1 MSGVL
6 MKGITPMQ
14 ILKKNLCLILFFSL
28 LSSVSVMAADKGHF
42 SVKPGTNNGKKW
54 RIGYFEG
61 GEYVNYQLNFLGIVR
76 GLMDMGWLETAKIPD
91 QSGEQTAQLWQW
103 LANGTQSRY
112 LEFVKDAHYPGN
124 WDTPLIEKMVP
135 QIISRLNNKKDI
147 DLIIAASTK
156 AGLKLVTNDHKV
168 PTLVISTTDPLAAGI
183 IKSVEDSGFDHVHAR
198 VDPYRHERQIKLFY
212 DIIGFNKLG
221 IAYQDTE
228 QGRSYAALD
237 SVKKV
242 ADERGFKIVP
252 YFTTD
257 ESADVKKDEESAK
270 KCFAALGK
278 SADAI
283 YVTTQNGVNAD
294 SIPELVNIANKYRIP
309 TFTQSHSEQVKYGFL
324 MSISR
329 ANFQYVGRF
338 YAKTM
343 AKIFNGAKPR
353 DIEQLF
359 EDPPKIVI
367 NLKTAELI
375 GYDPPVDVLSAADE
389 IFEAIEMP
397 KK

>member
-1 MSGVL
+1 
-6 MKGITPMQ
+6 MQ
-14 ILKKNLCLILFFSL
+14 LFKKFFCPILFFFLFSA
-28 LSSVSVMAADKGHF
+28 VSVMAADKGSF

-54 RIGYFEG
+54 RVGYFEG
-61 GEYVNYQLNFLGIVR
+61 GEYINYQLNFLGIVR
-76 GLMDMGWLETAKIPD
+76 GLMDMGWMENAKIPE

-103 LANGTQSRY
+103 LTDNTKSRY
-112 LEFVKDAHYPGN
+112 IEFVKDAHYSGN
-124 WDTPLIEKMVP
+124 WDTPRIEKMVP
-135 QIISRLNNKKDI
+135 EIVSRLNNKKDI
-147 DLIIAASTK
+147 DLIIAAGTK
-156 AGLKLVTNDHKV
+156 AGLKLATNDHKV

-183 IKSVEDSGFDHVHAR
+183 IKSVDDSGFDHVHAR
-198 VDPYRHERQIKLFY
+198 VDPCRHRRQIQLFH

-228 QGRSYAALD
+228 QGRSYAALE
-237 SVKKV
+237 SVKEV
-242 ADERGFKIVP
+242 AGERGFEIVP
-252 YFTTD
+252 CFTTD
-257 ESADVKKDEESAK
+257 ESADIKKDEESVK
-270 KCFAALGK
+270 KCFATLGK

-294 SIPELVNIANKYRIP
+294 SIPDLVKIANRYRIP

-353 DIEQLF
+353 DIGQLF
-359 EDPPKIVI
+359 EGPPKIAI

-375 GYDPPVDVLSAADE
+375 GYDPPVDVLSAADD
-389 IFEAIEMP
+389 IFEDIEPP
-397 KK
+397 KQ

>member
-1 MSGVL
+1 
-6 MKGITPMQ
+6 MQ
-14 ILKKNLCLILFFSL
+14 MFKKILCPILFFFL
-28 LSSVSVMAADKGHF
+28 FSSVSVMAADKCLF

-76 GLMDMGWLETAKIPD
+76 GLMDMGWMENAKIPE

-103 LANGTQSRY
+103 LADNTRSRY
-112 LEFVKDAHYPGN
+112 IEFVKDAHYTGN
-124 WDTPLIEKMVP
+124 WDTPLIETMVP
-135 QIISRLNNKKDI
+135 EIISRLNNKKDI
-147 DLIIAASTK
+147 DLIIAAGTK
-156 AGLKLVTNDHKV
+156 AGLKLTTHDHKV

-183 IKSVEDSGFDHVHAR
+183 IRSVDDSGFDHVHAR
-198 VDPYRHERQIKLFY
+198 VDPYRHKRQIQLFH

-237 SVKKV
+237 SVKEV
-242 ADERGFKIVP
+242 AGEREFEIVP
-252 YFTTD
+252 CFTTD
-257 ESADVKKDEESAK
+257 ENADIKKDAESVK
-270 KCFAALGK
+270 KCFETLGK

-294 SIPELVNIANKYRIP
+294 SIPDLVEIANKYRIP

-343 AKIFNGAKPR
+343 VKIFNGAKPR
-353 DIEQLF
+353 NIGQLF
-359 EDPPKIVI
+359 EDPPKIAI

-375 GYDPPVDVLSAADE
+375 GYDPPVDVLSAADD
-389 IFEAIEMP
+389 IFEDIEIP
-397 KK
+397 

>member
-1 MSGVL
+1 
-6 MKGITPMQ
+6 MKGIMPMQ
-14 ILKKNLCLILFFSL
+14 VLKKLLCSVLFFFL
-28 LSSVSVMAADKGHF
+28 MSSVSVIAADKGDF
-42 SVKPGTNNGKKW
+42 SVKPVTNHGKKW

-76 GLMDMGWLETAKIPD
+76 GLMDMGWMEKAKIPE
-91 QSGEQTAQLWQW
+91 QSGEQTVQLWHW
-103 LANGTQSRY
+103 LADSTRSRY
-112 LEFVKDAHYPGN
+112 IEFVKNGHYTGN

-147 DLIIAASTK
+147 DLIIAAGTK
-156 AGLKLVTNDHKV
+156 AGLKLATNDHHV

-198 VDPYRHERQIKLFY
+198 VDPYRHERQINLFH
-212 DIIGFNKLG
+212 DIIGFKKLG

-242 ADERGFKIVP
+242 AAERGFRIVSC
-252 YFTTD
+252 FTSD
-257 ESADVKKDEESAK
+257 ESADVRKDEASVK

-278 SADAI
+278 TADAI

-294 SIPELVNIANKYRIP
+294 SIPDLVNIANKYRIP

-338 YAKTM
+338 YAQTM

-353 DIEQLF
+353 DIGQLF
-359 EDPPKIVI
+359 EDPPKIAI

-375 GYDPPVDVLSAADE
+375 GYDPPVDVLTAADE
-389 IFEAIEMP
+389 IFEEIEIP

>member
-1 MSGVL
+1 
-6 MKGITPMQ
+6 MQ
-14 ILKKNLCLILFFSL
+14 IFKKILCLILFFSL
-28 LSSVSVMAADKGHF
+28 LSSVSVMAADKCLF

-76 GLMDMGWLETAKIPD
+76 GLMDMGWLEKANIPD
-91 QSGEQTAQLWQW
+91 QSGEQTTQLWQW
-103 LANGTQSRY
+103 LANSTQSRY
-112 LEFVKDAHYPGN
+112 IEFVKDAHYTGN

-147 DLIIAASTK
+147 DLIIAAGTK
-156 AGLKLVTNDHKV
+156 AGLKLATNAHKV

-183 IKSVEDSGFDHVHAR
+183 IISVEDSGYDHVHAR
-198 VDPYRHERQIKLFY
+198 VDPYRHERQITLFH

-252 YFTTD
+252 CFTTD
-257 ESADVKKDEESAK
+257 ENADVKKDEESTK
-270 KCFAALGK
+270 KCFATLGK

-294 SIPELVNIANKYRIP
+294 SIPQLVNIANKYRIP

-359 EDPPKIVI
+359 EDPPKIAI

-389 IFEAIEMP
+389 IFEDIKIP

>member
-1 MSGVL
+1 
-6 MKGITPMQ
+6 MQ
-14 ILKKNLCLILFFSL
+14 IFRKIFCLILFFSL
-28 LSSVSVMAADKGHF
+28 LSSVSVMAADKGDF
-42 SVKPGTNNGKKW
+42 SIKPSTNNGKKW

-61 GEYVNYQLNFLGIVR
+61 GEYINYQLNFLGIVR
-76 GLMDMGWLETAKIPD
+76 GLMDMGWMEKNKIPD
-91 QSGEQTAQLWQW
+91 QPGEQTAQLWQW
-103 LANGTQSRY
+103 LANSTESRY
-112 LEFVKDAHYPGN
+112 IEFVKDAHYTGR
-124 WDTPLIEKMVP
+124 WDTPRIEKMVP
-135 QIISRLNNKKDI
+135 KIISRLNSKKDI
-147 DLIIAASTK
+147 DLIIAAGTK
-156 AGLKLVTNDHKV
+156 AGLKLATNAHKV

-183 IKSVEDSGFDHVHAR
+183 IESVEDSGFDHVHAR
-198 VDPYRHERQIKLFY
+198 VDPYRHERQIQLFY
-212 DIIGFNKLG
+212 DIIKFNKLG
-221 IAYQDTE
+221 IAYMDTD
-228 QGRSYAALD
+228 QGRSTAALD

-242 ADERGFKIVP
+242 ADERRFKIVP
-252 YFTTD
+252 CFTTD
-257 ESADVKKDEESAK
+257 ESVDVRKDEESVK
-270 KCFAALGK
+270 RCFAALGK

-294 SIPELVNIANKYRIP
+294 SIPELVSIANKYRIP

-353 DIEQLF
+353 DIGQLF
-359 EDPPKIVI
+359 EDPPKIAI

-389 IFEAIEMP
+389 IFEDIEIP
-397 KK
+397 KR

>member
-1 MSGVL
+1 
-6 MKGITPMQ
+6 MQ
-14 ILKKNLCLILFFSL
+14 LFKKIFCPILFFFL
-28 LSSVSVMAADKGHF
+28 FASVSVMAADKGSF

-54 RIGYFEG
+54 RVGYFEG
-61 GEYVNYQLNFLGIVR
+61 GEYINYQLNFLGIVR
-76 GLMDMGWLETAKIPD
+76 GLMDMGWMENANIPE

-103 LANGTQSRY
+103 LANNTKSRY
-112 LEFVKDAHYPGN
+112 IEFVKDAHYSGN
-124 WDTPLIEKMVP
+124 WDTPRIEKMVP
-135 QIISRLNNKKDI
+135 EIISRLNNKKDI
-147 DLIIAASTK
+147 DLIIAAGTK
-156 AGLKLVTNDHKV
+156 AGLKLATNDHNV

-183 IKSVEDSGFDHVHAR
+183 IKSVEDSGLDHVHAR
-198 VDPYRHERQIKLFY
+198 VDPCRHRRQIQLFH
-212 DIIGFNKLG
+212 DIIGFNRLG

-237 SVKKV
+237 SVKEV
-242 ADERGFKIVP
+242 AGERGFKIIP
-252 YFTTD
+252 CFTTD
-257 ESADVKKDEESAK
+257 ESADIKKDEESVK
-270 KCFAALGK
+270 KCFATLGK

-294 SIPELVNIANKYRIP
+294 SIPDLVKIANKYRIP

-338 YAKTM
+338 YAKSM

-353 DIEQLF
+353 NIGQLF
-359 EDPPKIVI
+359 EDPPKIAI

-375 GYDPPVDVLSAADE
+375 GYDPPVDVLSAADD
-389 IFEAIEMP
+389 IFEDIETP
-397 KK
+397 KQ

>member
-1 MSGVL
+1 
-6 MKGITPMQ
+6 MKGILPMQ
-14 ILKKNLCLILFFSL
+14 TFKKFLCSTLFFFL
-28 LSSVSVMAADKGHF
+28 FSSTLVMAADKGTF
-42 SVKPGTNNGKKW
+42 STAPCAKNGKKW

-61 GEYVNYQLNFLGIVR
+61 GEYINYQLNFLGIIR
-76 GLMDMGWLETAKIPD
+76 GLMDMGWLETVEIPA
-91 QSGEQTAQLWQW
+91 QSGEQTARLWQW
-103 LANGTQSRY
+103 LAGNTQSRY
-112 LEFVKDAHYPGN
+112 LEFVRGAHYSGN
-124 WDTPLIEKMVP
+124 WDKPLIEEMVSG
-135 QIISRLNNKKDI
+135 IVSRLNNKKDI
-147 DLIIAASTK
+147 DLIIAAGTK
-156 AGLKLVTNDHKV
+156 AGLKLAADTHNV
-168 PTLVISTTDPLAAGI
+168 PVLVISTTDPLAAGI

-198 VDPYRHERQIKLFY
+198 VDPHRHERQIQLFH

-228 QGRSYAALD
+228 QGRSCAALD

-242 ADERGFKIVP
+242 ADERGFEIVSC
-252 YFTTD
+252 FTTD
-257 ESADVKKDEESAK
+257 ESADITKDQESVKR
-270 KCFAALGK
+270 CFNALGK
-278 SADAI
+278 SAEAI

-294 SIPELVNIANKYRIP
+294 STPALVKIANTYRIP

-338 YAKTM
+338 YAETM

-353 DIEQLF
+353 DIGQLF
-359 EDPPKIVI
+359 EDPPKIAI

-389 IFEAIEMP
+389 IFEAIETP
-397 KK
+397 RK

>member
-1 MSGVL
+1 
-6 MKGITPMQ
+6 MQ
-14 ILKKNLCLILFFSL
+14 MFKKILCPILFFFL
-28 LSSVSVMAADKGHF
+28 FSSVSVMAADKGNF
-42 SVKPGTNNGKKW
+42 SIKPSTNNGKKW
-54 RIGYFEG
+54 RVGYFEG
-61 GEYVNYQLNFLGIVR
+61 GEYINYQLNFLGIVR
-76 GLMDMGWLETAKIPD
+76 ALMDMGWMENAKIPE

-103 LANGTQSRY
+103 LADNTKSRY
-112 LEFVKDAHYPGN
+112 IEFVKDAHYTGN

-135 QIISRLNNKKDI
+135 EIISRLNNKKDI
-147 DLIIAASTK
+147 DLIIAAGTK
-156 AGLKLVTNDHKV
+156 AGLKLTTNDHKV

-183 IKSVEDSGFDHVHAR
+183 IKSVDDSGFDHVHAR
-198 VDPYRHERQIKLFY
+198 VDPYRHKRQIQLFH
-212 DIIGFNKLG
+212 DIIEFNKLG
-221 IAYQDTE
+221 IAYQDTA

-237 SVKKV
+237 SVKEV
-242 ADERGFKIVP
+242 AGAREFEIVP
-252 YFTTD
+252 CFTTD
-257 ESADVKKDEESAK
+257 ENADIKKDEESVK

-294 SIPELVNIANKYRIP
+294 SIPDLVEIANKYRIP

-353 DIEQLF
+353 NIGQLF
-359 EDPPKIVI
+359 EDPPKIAI

-375 GYDPPVDVLSAADE
+375 GYDPPVDVLSAADD
-389 IFEAIEMP
+389 IFEDIKTP

>member
-1 MSGVL
+1 
-6 MKGITPMQ
+6 MKGITLMEK
-14 ILKKNLCLILFFSL
+14 IKKIVCSTLILFF
-28 LSSVSVMAADKGHF
+28 VFAFTSVMAADKGNF
-42 SVKPGTNNGKKW
+42 STKPVTKNGKKW

-61 GEYVNYQLNFLGIVR
+61 GEYINYQLNFLGIVR
-76 GLMDMGWLETAKIPD
+76 GLMDMGWMEQVKLPP
-91 QSGEQTAQLWQW
+91 QSGEQTADLWKW
-103 LANGTQSRY
+103 LVANTKSQY
-112 LEFVKDAHYPGN
+112 IEFVKDGHYTGN
-124 WDTPLIEKMVP
+124 WDKALLEKMVP
-135 QIISRLNNKKDI
+135 EIISRLNNIKDI
-147 DLIIAASTK
+147 DLIIAAGTK
-156 AGLKLVTNDHKV
+156 AGLKLATNDHHV

-198 VDPYRHERQIKLFY
+198 VDPYRHERQISLFH
-212 DIIGFNKLG
+212 DIIGFDKLG
-221 IAYQDTE
+221 VAYQDTE

-242 ADERGFKIVP
+242 ADERGFEIVP
-252 YFTTD
+252 CFTTD
-257 ESADVKKDEESAK
+257 ESADVKKDQESVK
-270 KCFAALGK
+270 KCFDTLGK
-278 SADAI
+278 TSQAI
-283 YVTTQNGVNAD
+283 YVTTQNGVSAD
-294 SIPELVNIANKYRIP
+294 SIPELVKIANKYRIP

-338 YAKTM
+338 YADTI

-353 DIEQLF
+353 DIGQLF
-359 EDPPKIVI
+359 EDPPKIAI

-389 IFEAIEMP
+389 IFEEIETP

>member
-1 MSGVL
+1 
-6 MKGITPMQ
+6 MKGITPMRV
-14 ILKKNLCLILFFSL
+14 LKKMLCSVLFFSL
-28 LSSVSVMAADKGHF
+28 ISCVSAMAADKGNF
-42 SVKPGTNNGKKW
+42 SVTPVTNHGKKW

-61 GEYVNYQLNFLGIVR
+61 GEYVNYQLNFLGIIR
-76 GLMDMGWLETAKIPD
+76 GLMDMGWMEKAKIPE

-103 LANGTQSRY
+103 LADSTRSRY
-112 LEFVKDAHYPGN
+112 IEFVKNAHYTGN

-147 DLIIAASTK
+147 DLIIAAGTK
-156 AGLKLVTNDHKV
+156 AGLKLATNDHHV

-198 VDPYRHERQIKLFY
+198 VDPYRHERQINLFH
-212 DIIGFNKLG
+212 DIIGFKKLG

-228 QGRSYAALD
+228 QGRSCAALD

-252 YFTTD
+252 CFTSD
-257 ESADVKKDEESAK
+257 ESADVKKDEGSVK
-270 KCFAALGK
+270 KCFATLGK
-278 SADAI
+278 TADAI

-294 SIPELVNIANKYRIP
+294 SIPDLVNIANKYRIP

-338 YAKTM
+338 YAQTM

-353 DIEQLF
+353 DLGQLF
-359 EDPPKIVI
+359 EDPPKIAI

-375 GYDPPVDVLSAADE
+375 GYDPPVDVLTAADE
-389 IFEAIEMP
+389 IFDKIEIP

>member
-1 MSGVL
+1 
-6 MKGITPMQ
+6 MQ
-14 ILKKNLCLILFFSL
+14 LLKKILCSVLFFSL
-28 LSSVSVMAADKGHF
+28 MSSVSVMAADTGDF
-42 SVKPGTNNGKKW
+42 SVKPLTNHGKKW

-61 GEYVNYQLNFLGIVR
+61 GEYVNYQLNFMGIIR
-76 GLMDMGWLETAKIPD
+76 GLMDMGWMEKAKIPE

-103 LANGTQSRY
+103 LADSSQSRY
-112 LEFVKDAHYPGN
+112 IEFVKNAHYTGN

-135 QIISRLNNKKDI
+135 QIISRLNNKKNI
-147 DLIIAASTK
+147 DLIIAAGTK
-156 AGLKLVTNDHKV
+156 AGLKLATNDHHV

-198 VDPYRHERQIKLFY
+198 VDPYRHERQINLFH
-212 DIIGFNKLG
+212 DIIGFKKLG
-221 IAYQDTE
+221 IAYQNTE

-242 ADERGFKIVP
+242 AHERGFKIVSC
-252 YFTTD
+252 FTSD
-257 ESADVKKDEESAK
+257 ESADVRKDEESVK
-270 KCFAALGK
+270 KCFATLGK
-278 SADAI
+278 TADAI

-294 SIPELVNIANKYRIP
+294 SIPALVNIANEYRIP

-338 YAKTM
+338 YAQTM

-353 DIEQLF
+353 DIGQLF
-359 EDPPKIVI
+359 EDPPKIAI

-375 GYDPPVDVLSAADE
+375 GYDPPVDVLTAADE
-389 IFEAIEMP
+389 IFEKIEIP
-397 KK
+397 EK

>member
-1 MSGVL
+1 
-6 MKGITPMQ
+6 MKGAASMQ
-14 ILKKNLCLILFFSL
+14 TIKKFFCLILFFSL
-28 LSSVSVMAADKGHF
+28 LSSVSVLAADKGDF
-42 SVKPGTNNGKKW
+42 SIKPSTNNGKKW

-61 GEYVNYQLNFLGIVR
+61 GEFINYQLNFLGIVK
-76 GLMDMGWLETAKIPD
+76 GLMDMGWIEKAKIPH

-103 LANGTQSRY
+103 LANSTESRY
-112 LEFVKDAHYPGN
+112 IEFVKDAHYTGN

-135 QIISRLNNKKDI
+135 KIISRLNNKKDI
-147 DLIIAASTK
+147 DLIIAAGTK
-156 AGLKLVTNDHKV
+156 AGLKLATNEHKV

-183 IKSVEDSGFDHVHAR
+183 IERVEDSGFDHVHAR
-198 VDPYRHERQIKLFY
+198 VDPYRHERQIQLFH

-228 QGRSYAALD
+228 QGRSCAALD

-252 YFTTD
+252 CFTTD
-257 ESADVKKDEESAK
+257 ESADVRKDEDSVK
-270 KCFAALGK
+270 RCFAALGK

-294 SIPELVNIANKYRIP
+294 SIPELVRIANKYRIP
-309 TFTQSHSEQVKYGFL
+309 TFTQSHSEQVRYGFL

-329 ANFQYVGRF
+329 ANFQYVGLF

-353 DIEQLF
+353 DIGQLF
-359 EDPPKIVI
+359 EDPPKIAI

-389 IFEAIEMP
+389 IFEDIEVP
-397 KK
+397 KR

>member
-1 MSGVL
+1 ML
-6 MKGITPMQ
+6 IFRKIRK
-14 ILKKNLCLILFFSL
+14 IFCLILFFSL
-28 LSSVSVMAADKGHF
+28 LSSVSVMAAYKGDF
-42 SVKPGTNNGKKW
+42 SIKPSTNNGKKW

-61 GEYVNYQLNFLGIVR
+61 GEYINYQLNFLGIVR
-76 GLMDMGWLETAKIPD
+76 GLMDMGWMEKNKIPD
-91 QSGEQTAQLWQW
+91 QPGEQTAQLWQW
-103 LANGTQSRY
+103 LANSTVSRY
-112 LEFVKDAHYPGN
+112 IEFVKDAHYTGN
-124 WDTPLIEKMVP
+124 WDTPRIEKMVP
-135 QIISRLNNKKDI
+135 QIISRLNSKKDI
-147 DLIIAASTK
+147 DLIIAAGTK
-156 AGLKLVTNDHKV
+156 AGLKLATNAHKV

-183 IKSVEDSGFDHVHAR
+183 IESVEDSGFDHVHAR
-198 VDPYRHERQIKLFY
+198 VDPYRHERQIQLFH
-212 DIIGFNKLG
+212 DIIKFNKLG
-221 IAYQDTE
+221 IAYMDTD
-228 QGRSYAALD
+228 QGRSTAALD

-252 YFTTD
+252 CFTTD
-257 ESADVKKDEESAK
+257 ESADVRKDEESVK
-270 KCFAALGK
+270 RCFAALGK
-278 SADAI
+278 STDAI

-294 SIPELVNIANKYRIP
+294 SIPELVSIANKYRIP

-353 DIEQLF
+353 NIGQLF
-359 EDPPKIVI
+359 EDPPKIAI

-389 IFEAIEMP
+389 IFEDIEIP
-397 KK
+397 KR

>member
-1 MSGVL
+1 
-6 MKGITPMQ
+6 MQ
-14 ILKKNLCLILFFSL
+14 ILKKILYLILFFSL
-28 LSSVSVMAADKGHF
+28 LVSVPVMAADKGNF
-42 SVKPGTNNGKKW
+42 SVKPNTNNGKKW

-76 GLMDMGWLETAKIPD
+76 GLMDMGWMERAEIPE

-103 LANGTQSRY
+103 LAKTTQSRY
-112 LEFVKDAHYPGN
+112 IEFVRDAHYTGN

-135 QIISRLNNKKDI
+135 QIISRLNNEKDI
-147 DLIIAASTK
+147 DLIITAGTT
-156 AGLKLVTNDHKV
+156 AGLKLATNDHKV
-168 PTLVISTTDPLAAGI
+168 PTLVTSVSDPLAAGI

-198 VDPYRHERQIKLFY
+198 VDPYRYERQIQLFH

-228 QGRSYAALD
+228 QGRSCAALD

-242 ADERGFKIVP
+242 AGERGFKIVSC
-252 YFTTD
+252 FTTD
-257 ESADVKKDEESAK
+257 ESADVKKDEESVK
-270 KCFAALGK
+270 KCFETLGK
-278 SADAI
+278 SSDAI
-283 YVTTQNGVNAD
+283 YVTGQNGVNAD
-294 SIPELVNIANKYRIP
+294 SIPDLVKIANKYRIP

-329 ANFQYVGRF
+329 ANFYYVGRF
-338 YAKTM
+338 YAETM
-343 AKIFNGAKPR
+343 AKIFNGAKPM
-353 DIEQLF
+353 DIGQLF
-359 EDPPKIVI
+359 EAPSKIAI

-389 IFEAIEMP
+389 IVEDIENP
-397 KK
+397 KR

>member
-1 MSGVL
+1 
-6 MKGITPMQ
+6 MQ
-14 ILKKNLCLILFFSL
+14 ILKKILCSVLFFCLI
-28 LSSVSVMAADKGHF
+28 SSVSVMAADKGDF
-42 SVKPGTNNGKKW
+42 SVKPVTNNGKKW

-76 GLMDMGWLETAKIPD
+76 GLMDMGWMEKVKIPE

-103 LANGTQSRY
+103 LANSTQSRY
-112 LEFVKDAHYPGN
+112 IEFVKNAHYTGS
-124 WDTPLIEKMVP
+124 WDTPRIEKMVQ
-135 QIISRLNNKKDI
+135 QIISRLNNEKDI
-147 DLIIAASTK
+147 DLIIAAGTK
-156 AGLKLVTNDHKV
+156 AGLKLATNDHHV

-198 VDPYRHERQIKLFY
+198 VDPYRHERQVNLFH
-212 DIIGFNKLG
+212 DIIGFKKLG
-221 IAYQDTE
+221 IAYQNTE
-228 QGRSYAALD
+228 QGRSCAALD

-252 YFTTD
+252 CFTSD
-257 ESADVKKDEESAK
+257 ESTDVRKDEESVK
-270 KCFAALGK
+270 KCFGTLGK
-278 SADAI
+278 TADAI
-283 YVTTQNGVNAD
+283 YVTTQNGVSAD
-294 SIPELVNIANKYRIP
+294 SIPDLVNIANKYRIP

-338 YAKTM
+338 YAQTM

-353 DIEQLF
+353 DIGQLF
-359 EDPPKIVI
+359 EDPPKIAI

-375 GYDPPVDVLSAADE
+375 GYDPPVDVLTAADE
-389 IFEAIEMP
+389 IFEEIEIP

>member
-1 MSGVL
+1 
-6 MKGITPMQ
+6 MKGIAPMQ
-14 ILKKNLCLILFFSL
+14 IFKKILYAVLFFLL
-28 LSSVSVMAADKGHF
+28 LSSVSVMAADKGNF
-42 SVKPGTNNGKKW
+42 SVKPSTNGGKKW

-61 GEYVNYQLNFLGIVR
+61 GEYINYQLNFLGIIR
-76 GLMDMGWLETAKIPD
+76 GLMDMGWMENAKIPE

-103 LANGTQSRY
+103 LANNTKSRY
-112 LEFVKDAHYPGN
+112 IEFVKDAHYTGS
-124 WDTPLIEKMVP
+124 WDTPRIEQMVP
-135 QIISRLNNKKDI
+135 KIISRLNNKKDI
-147 DLIIAASTK
+147 DLIIAAGTK
-156 AGLKLVTNDHKV
+156 AGLKLATNDHKV

-198 VDPYRHERQIKLFY
+198 VDPYRHERQIQLFY

-221 IAYQDTE
+221 IAYEDTE
-228 QGRSYAALD
+228 QGHSYAALD

-242 ADERGFKIVP
+242 ADERGFKIVSC
-252 YFTTD
+252 FTTD
-257 ESADVKKDEESAK
+257 ESADIIKDEESVK
-270 KCFAALGK
+270 KCFATLGK

-294 SIPELVNIANKYRIP
+294 SIPELVKIANKYRIP

-338 YAKTM
+338 YAQSM
-343 AKIFNGAKPR
+343 AKIFNGVKPR
-353 DIEQLF
+353 DIGQLF
-359 EDPPKIVI
+359 EDPPKIAI

-389 IFEAIEMP
+389 IFEDIEIP

>member
-1 MSGVL
+1 
-6 MKGITPMQ
+6 MQ
-14 ILKKNLCLILFFSL
+14 MFKKILCPILFFFL
-28 LSSVSVMAADKGHF
+28 FSSVSVMAADKGNF
-42 SVKPGTNNGKKW
+42 SIKPSTNNGKKW
-54 RIGYFEG
+54 RVGYFEG
-61 GEYVNYQLNFLGIVR
+61 GEYINYQLNFLGIVR
-76 GLMDMGWLETAKIPD
+76 GLMDMGWMENAKIPE

-103 LANGTQSRY
+103 LADNTKSRY
-112 LEFVKDAHYPGN
+112 IEFVKDAHYTGN

-135 QIISRLNNKKDI
+135 EIISRLNNKTDI
-147 DLIIAASTK
+147 DLIIAAGTK
-156 AGLKLVTNDHKV
+156 AGLELTTNDHKV

-183 IKSVEDSGFDHVHAR
+183 INSVDDSGFDHVHAR
-198 VDPYRHERQIKLFY
+198 VDPYRHKRQIQLFH

-237 SVKKV
+237 SVKEV
-242 ADERGFKIVP
+242 AGEREFEIVP
-252 YFTTD
+252 CYTTD
-257 ESADVKKDEESAK
+257 ENADIKKDEESVK
-270 KCFAALGK
+270 KCFATLGK

-294 SIPELVNIANKYRIP
+294 SIPDLVEIANKYRIP

-343 AKIFNGAKPR
+343 VKIFNGAKPR
-353 DIEQLF
+353 NIGQLF
-359 EDPPKIVI
+359 EDPPKIAI

-375 GYDPPVDVLSAADE
+375 GYDPPVDVLSAADD
-389 IFEAIEMP
+389 IFEDIETP

>member
-1 MSGVL
+1 
-6 MKGITPMQ
+6 MQ
-14 ILKKNLCLILFFSL
+14 IKKFLCSILFFSL
-28 LSSVSVMAADKGHF
+28 LSSASVMAADKGGF
-42 SVKPGTNNGKKW
+42 SIEPSMNNGKKW

-61 GEYVNYQLNFLGIVR
+61 GEYINYPLNFLGIIK
-76 GLMDMGWLETAKIPD
+76 GLMDMGWMEKAKIPD

-103 LANGTQSRY
+103 LANSTKSRY
-112 LEFVKDAHYPGN
+112 IEFVKDAHYTGN

-147 DLIIAASTK
+147 DLIIAAGTK
-156 AGLKLVTNDHKV
+156 AGLKLATNKHNV

-183 IKSVEDSGFDHVHAR
+183 IESVEDSGFDHVHAR
-198 VDPYRHERQIKLFY
+198 VDPYRHERQIQLFH

-221 IAYQDTE
+221 IAYQNTE
-228 QGRSYAALD
+228 QGRSCAALD

-252 YFTTD
+252 CFTTD
-257 ESADVKKDEESAK
+257 ESANVKKDEASVK

-278 SADAI
+278 SAGAI

-294 SIPELVNIANKYRIP
+294 SIPELVDIANKYRIP

-338 YAKTM
+338 YARTM

-353 DIEQLF
+353 DIGQLF
-359 EDPPKIVI
+359 EDPPKIAI

-389 IFEAIEMP
+389 IFEDIEVP
-397 KK
+397 KR